1 MLSTNTKRCIR
12 LFGLASLVLS
22 ASVLAADTDNAI
34 ENMSGTVTNIA
45 VTAQTTATDTNA
57 LATMPTWV
65 LVKPDTTLWRIAVN
79 HTPKGFNPWQTVM
92 SLYQINPKAFR
103 QGDISVLYANTK
115 LRMPTRS
122 QLGALTTRQAKAVYD
137 TLVPASATVSSFKP
151 VSQKPAI
158 AQPDPQNVQAAK
170 LQQQVQDQQNT
181 LNALATQSN
190 VLQTQVNQLKANQT
204 KAFSQQELL
213 ATTNQNLAQ
222 GVVKQE
228 QELKALNDQ
237 RSLIAADMQALG
249 QTFQATR
256 GQLNEAQKDLLQV
269 EKTLAI
275 TQNDLKLAQ
284 QKKRLVE
291 QAEAEAKVEAEAK
304 AKAEKTTQKLKQ
316 AETAKLAQEVQEA
329 KEAKKAQKA
338 KEAKEAKE
346 VKEAKEAKEV
356 EQAKRAQELK
366 QAKAAQ
372 LVLADKKAALIEQAE
387 KSPEALPMLEKSTA
401 GRLTT
406 EHIILLLFMLIVFIL
421 GALWWAFTRG
431 KKARKVKPKVTQ
443 AQAQSRATD
452 KALNTQ
458 INVSRAS
465 LTNDVNDMLAG
476 HGPMPNDADEPVEYL
491 SHEADMDTKLF
502 LASSYK
508 DMGEV
513 QTAIDI
519 LQEVI
524 NKGNADQQAQA
535 RQLLATI
542 DKA

>member
-1 MLSTNTKRCIR
+1 MLSTNTKRCTR

-34 ENMSGTVTNIA
+34 ENTSGTVTNIA

-103 QGDISVLYANTK
+103 QGDIRVLYANTK

-291 QAEAEAKVEAEAK
+291 QAEAEAKAEAK

-316 AETAKLAQEVQEA
+316 AETAKLAQEVQE
-329 KEAKKAQKA
+329 A

>member
-34 ENMSGTVTNIA
+34 ENTSGTVTNIA

-237 RSLIAADMQALG
+237 RSVIAADMQALG

-284 QKKRLVE
+284 QKKRLIE
-291 QAEAEAKVEAEAK
+291 QAEAKAEAK

-316 AETAKLAQEVQEA
+316 AETAKLAQEVQ
-329 KEAKKAQKA
+329 
-338 KEAKEAKE
+338 E

-372 LVLADKKAALIEQAE
+372 LVLADKEAALIEQAE

>member
-34 ENMSGTVTNIA
+34 ENTSGTVTNIA

-237 RSLIAADMQALG
+237 RSVIAADMQALG

-284 QKKRLVE
+284 QKKRLIE
-291 QAEAEAKVEAEAK
+291 QAEAKAEAK

-316 AETAKLAQEVQEA
+316 AETAKLAQEVQ
-329 KEAKKAQKA
+329 
-338 KEAKEAKE
+338 E

-372 LVLADKKAALIEQAE
+372 LVLADKEAALIEQAE

-452 KALNTQ
+452 KALNSQ

>member
-57 LATMPTWV
+57 LAMMPTLV

-291 QAEAEAKVEAEAK
+291 QAEAKEKV
-304 AKAEKTTQKLKQ
+304 EKTTQKLKQ
-316 AETAKLAQEVQEA
+316 AETAKLAQE
-329 KEAKKAQKA
+329 A

>member
-12 LFGLASLVLS
+12 LFSLASLVLS

-34 ENMSGTVTNIA
+34 ENTSGTVTNIA

-92 SLYQINPKAFR
+92 GLYQINPKAFR

-228 QELKALNDQ
+228 QELKALNDH
-237 RSLIAADMQALG
+237 RSVIAADMQALG

-284 QKKRLVE
+284 QKKRLIE
-291 QAEAEAKVEAEAK
+291 QAKVEAK

-316 AETAKLAQEVQEA
+316 AETAKLAQEVQ
-329 KEAKKAQKA
+329 
-338 KEAKEAKE
+338 E

-372 LVLADKKAALIEQAE
+372 LVLADKEAALIEQAE

>member
-34 ENMSGTVTNIA
+34 ENTSGTVTNIA

-237 RSLIAADMQALG
+237 RSVIAADMQALG

-284 QKKRLVE
+284 QKKRLIE
-291 QAEAEAKVEAEAK
+291 QAEAK

-316 AETAKLAQEVQEA
+316 AETAKLAQEVQ
-329 KEAKKAQKA
+329 
-338 KEAKEAKE
+338 E

-372 LVLADKKAALIEQAE
+372 LVLADKEAALIEQAE

>member
-1 MLSTNTKRCIR
+1 
-12 LFGLASLVLS
+12 
-22 ASVLAADTDNAI
+22 
-34 ENMSGTVTNIA
+34 
-45 VTAQTTATDTNA
+45 
-57 LATMPTWV
+57 
-65 LVKPDTTLWRIAVN
+65 
-79 HTPKGFNPWQTVM
+79 M

-237 RSLIAADMQALG
+237 RSVIAADMQALG

-284 QKKRLVE
+284 QKKRLIE
-291 QAEAEAKVEAEAK
+291 QAEAKAEAK

-316 AETAKLAQEVQEA
+316 AETAKLAQEVQ
-329 KEAKKAQKA
+329 
-338 KEAKEAKE
+338 E

-372 LVLADKKAALIEQAE
+372 LVLADKEAALIEQAE

>member
-1 MLSTNTKRCIR
+1 
-12 LFGLASLVLS
+12 
-22 ASVLAADTDNAI
+22 
-34 ENMSGTVTNIA
+34 
-45 VTAQTTATDTNA
+45 
-57 LATMPTWV
+57 
-65 LVKPDTTLWRIAVN
+65 
-79 HTPKGFNPWQTVM
+79 
-92 SLYQINPKAFR
+92 
-103 QGDISVLYANTK
+103 
-115 LRMPTRS
+115 
-122 QLGALTTRQAKAVYD
+122 
-137 TLVPASATVSSFKP
+137 
-151 VSQKPAI
+151 
-158 AQPDPQNVQAAK
+158 
-170 LQQQVQDQQNT
+170 
-181 LNALATQSN
+181 
-190 VLQTQVNQLKANQT
+190 
-204 KAFSQQELL
+204 
-213 ATTNQNLAQ
+213 
-222 GVVKQE
+222 
-228 QELKALNDQ
+228 
-237 RSLIAADMQALG
+237 
-249 QTFQATR
+249 
-256 GQLNEAQKDLLQV
+256 
-269 EKTLAI
+269 
-275 TQNDLKLAQ
+275 
-284 QKKRLVE
+284 
-291 QAEAEAKVEAEAK
+291 
-304 AKAEKTTQKLKQ
+304 
-316 AETAKLAQEVQEA
+316 
-329 KEAKKAQKA
+329 
-338 KEAKEAKE
+338 
-346 VKEAKEAKEV
+346 
-356 EQAKRAQELK
+356 
-366 QAKAAQ
+366 
-372 LVLADKKAALIEQAE
+372 
-387 KSPEALPMLEKSTA
+387 MLEKSTA

>member
-34 ENMSGTVTNIA
+34 ENTSGTVTNIA

-237 RSLIAADMQALG
+237 RSVIAADMQALG

-284 QKKRLVE
+284 QKKRLIE
-291 QAEAEAKVEAEAK
+291 QAKVEAK

-316 AETAKLAQEVQEA
+316 AETAKLAQEVQ
-329 KEAKKAQKA
+329 
-338 KEAKEAKE
+338 E

-372 LVLADKKAALIEQAE
+372 LVLADKEAALIEQAE